1 LAAWQPRG
9 NKHPGRQPI
18 TGSTCVLLAQQLTC
32 LNTKKQREI
41 PQKDTQLLPITPATL
56 RRDPAI
62 WAIATF
68 ALIAHLAFASRYDI
82 FRNELYYIVC
92 GRHPAFGYADQPPL
106 VPLMAAAS
114 QIFGLSP
121 WLLRLPAALAAAA
134 LVPLTAHFARL
145 LGGTTQSAIIAALAA
160 AIAPALMALTQ
171 IMTTSTFEPLLWTA
185 AAYLIA
191 RAAILDDRRALL
203 WAGLAAGIAMQAK
216 YGIAIWLTGL
226 LGGLLA
232 TPARKIIAS
241 RECFIG
247 LAIACVIAV
256 PSLIW
261 QTFHAW
267 PFLQVMVHHSAG
279 HTNLNGN
286 PLQFEILQA
295 FAMNIAL
302 APLWITGLIAP
313 FATAR
318 LRPARFLAIAYI
330 VTAVIDIALRGK
342 DYYLFPAYPAL
353 FAVGAAACARLP
365 KIIATPW
372 MLTAGALSASAAPIV
387 LPILDPPALA
397 AYLDKYHL
405 RPKPDE
411 IAAIGAPL
419 TQVFSD
425 EVGWRGLEKT
435 VATIYRALP
444 PEDRKHAA
452 IVASNY
458 GEAAAIDVYGRADD
472 LPPAL
477 SGQDQYY
484 LWGPRGQDGAITIH
498 INGDPDRWRRN
509 CASLDIVAT
518 FGAPFAMPY
527 ENNRP
532 IFVCRGLRVPLT
544 EAWPLFKRFQ

>member
-1 LAAWQPRG
+1 MTHILTKWTAA
-9 NKHPGRQPI
+9 
-18 TGSTCVLLAQQLTC
+18 
-32 LNTKKQREI
+32 
-41 PQKDTQLLPITPATL
+41 L
-56 RRDPAI
+56 RRDPTI
-62 WAIATF
+62 WTIA
-68 ALIAHLAFASRYDI
+68 ALSLLAHMAVASRYDF

-134 LVPLTAHFARL
+134 LIPLTAAFARL
-145 LGGTTQSAIIAALAA
+145 LGGTTQSAILAALAA
-160 AIAPALMALTQ
+160 AIAPALIALTQ
-171 IMTTSTFEPLLWTA
+171 IMTTSTFEPLAWTA

-191 RAAILDDRRALL
+191 RAAILDERRALL
-203 WAGLAAGIAMQAK
+203 WAGLATGIAMQAK
-216 YGIAIWLTGL
+216 YGIDIWLIGL
-226 LGGLLA
+226 LAGLLA
-232 TPARKIIAS
+232 TPARRILAT
-241 RECFIG
+241 RECFVG
-247 LAIACVIAV
+247 LAIASGIAI

-261 QTFHAW
+261 QTLHDW
-267 PFLQVMVHHSAG
+267 PFLQVMMHHSAG
-279 HTNLNGN
+279 HTNLTGN

-302 APLWITGLIAP
+302 APLWLTGLIAP
-313 FATAR
+313 FATKR
-318 LRPARFLAIAYI
+318 LRPARFLAIAYLAAAI
-330 VTAVIDIALRGK
+330 IDIAAGGK

-353 FAVGAAACARLP
+353 FAIGAAACANLP
-365 KIIATPW
+365 KLVIIPW
-372 MLTAGALSASAAPIV
+372 MLTAGALSAIAAPIV

-397 AYLDKYHL
+397 AYMDKYHL
-405 RPKPDE
+405 HPKPDE
-411 IAAIGAPL
+411 LAAIGAPL

-425 EVGWRGLEKT
+425 ELGWRSLEKT
-435 VATIYRALP
+435 VAGIYRALP
-444 PEDRKHAA
+444 PGDQKRAA

-458 GEAAAIDVYGRADD
+458 GEAAAIDVYGAADN

-484 LWGPRGQDGAITIH
+484 LWGPRGHDGAITIH
-498 INGDPDRWRRN
+498 ISGDPERWRPN

-518 FGAPFAMPY
+518 FGAPLTMPY

-532 IFVCRGLRVPLT
+532 IFICRGLRVPLT